1 MAEKHYKGGCQCGSV
16 SYEVDLDIENTIS
29 CNCSRCK
36 PMGFVLAFAP
46 REQFDLKSGSD
57 NLTEYLFNKQQIRH
71 LFCKTCGVESFAFGA
86 TPNGDEMAAINI
98 NCLEGVDARA
108 LDPQRFDGASV

>member
-1 MAEKHYKGGCQCGSV
+1 MPEKHYEGGCQCGAV
-16 SYEVDLDIENTIS
+16 SYEIDVDIDTAIS

-46 REQFDLKSGSD
+46 RERFDLKSGSE
-57 NLTEYLFNKQQIRH
+57 NLTEYRFNKKQIQH
-71 LFCKTCGVESFAFGA
+71 LFCTICGVQSFAYG
-86 TPNGDEMAAINI
+86 TLPNGDEMAAINI
-98 NCLEGVDARA
+98 NCLDGVDART